1 MIGFRKGMAKAG
13 SRCRSLYA
21 AAAFLVF
28 AFVTQG
34 AVPPGIDCAKW
45 IDSMIAAGVRS
56 LERNDIPAARQYMTA
71 AYECGMSKDSM
82 HYFAAEMY
90 LRSGAYDTALIFN
103 WALEKGGRF
112 DRSTFLE
119 QRARIFRGAGWNR
132 SADSVEALFRKRT
145 LHNISLTASSARN
158 GMTIGPISIIP
169 QQLTFDPSEDIDDAG
184 QAGCRYTITRKT
196 GTRIRALF
204 ATFNALADIP
214 VPTRYS
220 FDETNDTIMSTG
232 EIVLGSGDFPATSEL
247 RTGYRARVHADF
259 KTDHYVRGTGTFTL
273 GKTGVLSAFGEMKMI
288 RGQGMDES
296 RTETGYLKLQ
306 KAGKFF
312 GVFAATLAHHF
323 SRFDLYQDKAGVVG
337 IYPPLPLGYVDS
349 LVAGQPIRYYR
360 EKNLKTPF
368 ESVFL
373 DEYWR
378 EQPGMKL
385 LQPLPEHD
393 VNGSVRASWQTPLP
407 LGCAVTVSG
416 YAQGIAY
423 LKKIRWYTTEEPL
436 LVSPGYMYERHSI
449 VYNTA
454 DGGYYLNTERTDL
467 NYPAPG
473 FIKLRY
479 HEKRRMD
486 CYLGGSVR
494 FERGVP
500 HAGKVYIMITGMKG
514 FSTVDPKDPVATFDN
529 GWVMQTGWSKDIS
542 LESK

>member
-1 MIGFRKGMAKAG
+1 MAKAG

>member
-21 AAAFLVF
+21 AAAFVVF